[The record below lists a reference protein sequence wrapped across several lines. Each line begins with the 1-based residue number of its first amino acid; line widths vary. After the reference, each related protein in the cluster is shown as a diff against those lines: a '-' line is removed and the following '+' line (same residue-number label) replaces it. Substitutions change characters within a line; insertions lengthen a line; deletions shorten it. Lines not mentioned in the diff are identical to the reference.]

1 VLTQPLNACPAH
13 QIPTTYRIMS
23 AYPVNRLARL
33 VQAKP
38 LVYLAKILTTLPD
51 LPVRFVS
58 LPAPLAQAP
67 RLASR
72 AFRPII

>member
-1 VLTQPLNACPAH
+1 
-13 QIPTTYRIMS
+13 MS

-38 LVYLAKILTTLPD
+38 LVYHAKILTTLPD
-51 LPVRFVS
+51 RPVSFVS
-58 LPAPLAQAP
+58 LRVPLVQAP

>member
-1 VLTQPLNACPAH
+1 
-13 QIPTTYRIMS
+13 
-23 AYPVNRLARL
+23 VNRLAKL

-51 LPVRFVS
+51 QPVSFVS
-58 LPAPLAQAP
+58 LPVPLVQAP
-67 RLASR
+67 RLAFR